1 MKSVQLTM
9 NMILQMKPEEFRDT
23 IKSQNRGFNESLK
36 KLLALQYDQVTRLKE
51 GLVLL
56 KKKDTFPN
64 DEEREKCNKSL
75 EELYICLQLIEDRH
89 NIINEYLKSLYGVSS
104 TEN

>member
-1 MKSVQLTM
+1 MKPVQLTM
-9 NMILQMKPEEFRDT
+9 DMILKMKPEEFRDT

-56 KKKDTFPN
+56 KEKDNFPN
-64 DEEREKCNKSL
+64 NEEREKCNKSL

-89 NIINEYLKSLYGVSS
+89 NIINEYLKSLDGVSS
-104 TEN
+104 IEN